1 MKTKIKQIANNA
13 LTTLHSVTD
22 IKDYFAKRDWPLY
35 FISPTNFNM
44 MDMHHWVKGWKNI
57 NLLDCFDGQHPD
69 TLVIPDDHTEV
80 LTSAEDINRYLAL
93 APAARA
99 LFKAG
104 ANPGTNPGT
113 NPSQV
118 LFLFFN
124 AYLEDLCKNDL
135 GLELILPPHA
145 LVREVD
151 SKITTTEIGNQVG
164 VFSVPNA
171 VALVGSYAALKAI
184 AARAGLGERWVI
196 QSAYG
201 DSGKTTYFVASEADY
216 DLVSSSIEREDS
228 VKIMRWVC
236 CTGTAIEA
244 CATRWGTLVGPLLT
258 ELIGAP
264 ELTPYAGG
272 WCGNELY
279 ESAFTF
285 HQRQQVFA
293 KTITMGDALYRR
305 GYRGYFELDYLIDTD
320 TQEIYLG
327 ELNARISGVTAITNM
342 SVFSQKHLP
351 LFLFHL
357 LEYDPSV
364 HLALD
369 IEAFNQ
375 LQLEQGALGT
385 ASQLILKYTEAPLCV
400 ITQAP
405 VSGVYRMEQGRLVL
419 EKASTDRLEAL
430 AETQVYV
437 LRIMQQG
444 DYADKGRDLAILFL
458 NQAIRASDG
467 QLNLTGLAWVAA
479 LKSSFAFRN
488 LTAEERSAIELVHN
502 PVNVKSGPT
511 Q

>member
-1 MKTKIKQIANNA
+1 MKINTKQITNNA
-13 LTTLHSVTD
+13 LTTLHSVAD
-22 IKDYFAKRDWPLY
+22 IQDYFAKRDWPLY
-35 FISPTNFNM
+35 FISATNFNM
-44 MDMHHWVKGWKNI
+44 MDMHRWVKGWKNI
-57 NLLDCFDGQHPD
+57 NLIDCFDGQHPS

-80 LTSAEDINRYLAL
+80 FSSAEAINRYLAL
-93 APAARA
+93 APAAQA
-99 LFKAG
+99 LFNAG
-104 ANPGTNPGT
+104 THLSA

-124 AYLEDLCKNDL
+124 AYLENLCKNDFC
-135 GLELILPPHA
+135 LELILPPNE

-151 SKITTTEIGNQVG
+151 SKITTTEIGNQAG
-164 VFSVPNA
+164 VFSVPNV

-184 AARAGLGERWVI
+184 AEHAGLGERWVI

-201 DSGKTTYFVASEADY
+201 DSGKTTFFIASEADY
-216 DLVSSSIEREDS
+216 DLVSTSIEREDS
-228 VKIMRWVC
+228 VKIMRWVR

-279 ESAFTF
+279 DAAFTNE
-285 HQRQQVFA
+285 QRQQVFT
-293 KTITMGDALYRR
+293 KTKAMGDALYQR
-305 GYRGYFELDYLIDTD
+305 GYRGYFELDYLIDLD

-327 ELNARISGVTAITNM
+327 ELNARISGVTAMTNM
-342 SVFSQKHLP
+342 SVFSQQHLP

-357 LEYDPSV
+357 LEYDSSV
-364 HLALD
+364 DLTLD
-369 IEAFNQ
+369 IDAFNQ

-385 ASQLILKYTEAPLCV
+385 SSQLILKYTEKPLRV

-405 VSGVYRMEQGRLVL
+405 VSGVYRMKQGQLVL

-430 AETQVYV
+430 AVTQAYV

-444 DYADKGRDLAILFL
+444 NYACEGGDLAILFL
-458 NQAIRASDG
+458 NQVIRGREG
-467 QLNLTGLAWVAA
+467 QLNTTGLAWVAA
-479 LKSSFAFRN
+479 LKSSFTFRS
-488 LTAEERSAIELVHN
+488 LTDEERWAAELIHN
-502 PVNVKSGPT
+502 PVNVKSGPV